1 MPLTDQYFTI
11 KPVPELS
18 SFTYS
23 GVLVGKDG
31 KTPIPNGALQTL
43 TLSLNDVNTGIVINN
58 RTQQNALN
66 VNGVTVD
73 VVGGTATLQWIS
85 DPNDS
90 PLISKNPNYDD
101 GQYELHVA
109 IFFWTWTDGSRTLQN
124 QRKLFIVVEKFAGTD
139 SPNEIGAGADAV
151 TISLSNPDGTPL
163 IGASIFVTSDSAG
176 QVRVSGTILS
186 DTYGHATFKLTNG
199 AVYYLW
205 MRKTGINPINGQQ
218 FTAVKDT

>member
-1 MPLTDQYFTI
+1 MPAPAEYLTI

-43 TLSLNDVNTGIVINN
+43 TLSLNDVNTGVVINN
-58 RTQQNALN
+58 RAQQNVLN
-66 VNGVTVD
+66 ANDVTVD
-73 VVGGTATLQWIS
+73 VTNNTGAIQWIS

-101 GQYELHVA
+101 GQYELHIA
-109 IFFWTWTDGSRTLQN
+109 ILFWTWTDGVRTLQN
-124 QRKLFIVVEKFAGTD
+124 QRKVFIVVEKFAGTD
-139 SPNEIGAGADAV
+139 SPNEAGSGPDTV
-151 TISLSNPDGTPL
+151 TLLLSNPDGTPL
-163 IGASIFVTSDSAG
+163 VGASVFVTTDATG
-176 QVRVSGTILS
+176 QVRASGTILT

-199 AVYYLW
+199 STYYFW
-205 MRKTGINPINGQQ
+205 MRKTGVQPINGQQ
-218 FTAVKDT
+218 FVAVKD